1 MKALKLNLDIKMLN
15 NIWSYVV
22 FQLVYRLHHIW
33 NCVINVSK
41 SLSTCFLLQLMILLT
56 VSGRCDLH
64 SDVLLNWQAI
74 LEAVKTY
81 KKGFWEFATCA

>member
-56 VSGRCDLH
+56 VIFL
-64 SDVLLNWQAI
+64 A
-74 LEAVKTY
+74 AVIYTLMFYSIGKQY
-81 KKGFWEFATCA
+81 